1 MRDTAAIGVACRD
14 AASGSKASLIAP
26 IFSVSGNPD
35 SQEIDH
41 ILQIHAMLFCGRFQ
55 VNMVDWT
62 FYSRF
67 FYTILVNWTGSKA
80 AVLESAR
87 RTSCGVTAMELLQR
101 EIREECLKVSTSI

>member
-41 ILQIHAMLFCGRFQ
+41 TQIHTGSFCGRFQ

-80 AVLESAR
+80 AVLESAK

-101 EIREECLKVSTSI
+101 EIREECLKVSTLV

>member
-1 MRDTAAIGVACRD
+1 
-14 AASGSKASLIAP
+14 
-26 IFSVSGNPD
+26 
-35 SQEIDH
+35 
-41 ILQIHAMLFCGRFQ
+41 
-55 VNMVDWT
+55 MVDWT

-101 EIREECLKVSTSI
+101 EIREECLKVSTC